1 MSHAPPTHTR
11 RRCSSSRGR
20 TRRVDVW
27 PWGHVPLNLPVW
39 RNNPDTI
46 TKRKMA
52 APVLVTPRFALAI
65 ANARDA
71 GSRAGGLRSLCLD
84 ARVPTVRPG
93 GRIGRA
99 RTMPRVRSSA
109 FSSRRVAFVSG
120 ECCVFGALALDATPA
135 RRAVDGTRLYVLVVA
150 LRGLRRSEWW

>member
-20 TRRVDVW
+20 TRRVGVW

-99 RTMPRVRSSA
+99 RTMPRARLNIFVPARGMREWRVLRRRRACTRRHTGASCRRRHSA
-109 FSSRRVAFVSG
+109 ECHGRRVARFA
-120 ECCVFGALALDATPA
+120 AL
-135 RRAVDGTRLYVLVVA
+135 
-150 LRGLRRSEWW
+150 

>member
-1 MSHAPPTHTR
+1 MSHAPPTHTQ

-20 TRRVDVW
+20 TRRVAVW

-39 RNNPDTI
+39 RNNSDTI

-65 ANARDA
+65 ANACDA
-71 GSRAGGLRSLCLD
+71 GSRAGGLRSLCLP
-84 ARVPTVRPG
+84 RFGPG
-93 GRIGRA
+93 GA
-99 RTMPRVRSSA
+99 SAVREPCLVRGSTS
-109 FSSRRVAFVSG
+109 SSRRVACVSG
-120 ECCVFGALALDATPA
+120 ECCVVGALALDATPA
-135 RRAVDGTRLYVLVVA
+135 RRAVDGTRLSAMVVA